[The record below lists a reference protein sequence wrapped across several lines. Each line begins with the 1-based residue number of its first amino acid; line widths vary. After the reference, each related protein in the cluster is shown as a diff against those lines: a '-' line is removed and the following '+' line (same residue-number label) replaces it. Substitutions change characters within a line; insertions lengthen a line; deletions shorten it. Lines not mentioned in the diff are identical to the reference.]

1 MKRALVLFFGAL
13 APLLYSNTLTLQG
26 YFSGGSMEVYSAGS
40 SYYCFLPAASSS
52 AMWTLDTQ
60 EEACIYLV
68 RGEIVAKSCGVDPV
82 LSVSGL
88 SDTLYKIVLASGTEE
103 PYTLN
108 VDYSG
113 EFDRCTDY
121 YQAGFLGV
129 TIDQINFVLMLAG
142 MLTAIGFFAAI
153 TYVILTLGNF

>member
-13 APLLYSNTLTLQG
+13 APLLYSNDLTLQG
-26 YFSGGSMEVYSAGS
+26 YFSGGSMELYSAGS
-40 SYYCFLPAASSS
+40 SYYCFLPSSGSS
-52 AMWTLDTQ
+52 ATFTLDTQ

-68 RGEIVAKSCGVDPV
+68 RGEIVGKSCGVDPV

-88 SDTLYKIVLASGTEE
+88 NDTLYKIVLASSSQEA
-103 PYTLN
+103 YSLN
-108 VDYSG
+108 VNFLGD
-113 EFDRCTDY
+113 FDRCTDY

-129 TIDQINFVLMLAG
+129 TIEQINFVLMLSG

-153 TYVILTLGNF
+153 IYVILTLGNF